1 MSYTDD
7 INEILVQTLKF
18 ASRIVKN
25 GCWDVT
31 VVRPHISHQSMVSRK
46 YICRDIL
53 WQFSEV
59 FIYFGHS
66 KQKNKVSTIKSWFLR
81 KNEKKAK
88 NVGMLLCPSNSNIPT
103 ADSVLDYLYTL
114 M

>member
-1 MSYTDD
+1 MTTLMQYTDD

-31 VVRPHISHQSMVSRK
+31 VVRPHILHPSMVSRK

-53 WQFSEV
+53 CQFSKV
-59 FIYFGHS
+59 FIYFDHS
-66 KQKNKVSTIKSWFLR
+66 KQ
-81 KNEKKAK
+81 
-88 NVGMLLCPSNSNIPT
+88 
-103 ADSVLDYLYTL
+103 
-114 M
+114 